1 MVIVAVPSMGNGGL
15 SDNMSSRFG
24 RCESFTFVE
33 LADNEIKSVKAV
45 PNHAANA
52 MGGAGIQAAQI
63 IGNNNANIVI
73 AGFLGPNAANA
84 LSSLNLEILHVPN
97 ENISIQEVINL
108 YVEGNLKEL
117 TSSNVGSHHGMGGGM
132 GGGGGMSRG
141 MGGGGG
147 RRGQF

>member
-1 MVIVAVPSMGNGGL
+1 VVIVAVPSLGNGGL
-15 SDNMSSRFG
+15 NDGMSSRFG
-24 RCESFTFVE
+24 RCGSFTFVE
-33 LADNEIKSVKAV
+33 LANNEIKSVKAV

-84 LSSLNLEILHVPN
+84 LNSLNLKILHVPN

-117 TSSNVGSHHGMGGGM
+117 TSSNVGSHHGMGGG
-132 GGGGGMSRG
+132 GGGMGRG
-141 MGGGGG
+141 MGGGGGG